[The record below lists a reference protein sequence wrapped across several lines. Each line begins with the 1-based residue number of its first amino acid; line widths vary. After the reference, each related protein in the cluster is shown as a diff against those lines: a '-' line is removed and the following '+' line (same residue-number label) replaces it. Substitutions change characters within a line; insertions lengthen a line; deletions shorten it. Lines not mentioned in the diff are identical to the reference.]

1 MKMLPSASLCILM
14 VLSLCSRAEATTAF
28 DLLRET
34 AVSYTGSLPCG
45 GWDCEC
51 AFRRQKSCCCVAQP
65 LFDLEEATFMRMV
78 GLWEGLSHLNSQI
91 EELTAGCKIAFTAAM
106 LPMSGC
112 LGPFNSNMSISYQS
126 VSLNQ
131 GNGYNPALEPASHST
146 FTAPHAGLYSFSF
159 TAYSNVGSAGQR
171 LYQKLQLMKN
181 GQLMASSWEDN
192 REDSEDSS
200 SQTVLLQLRR
210 GCQVYVE
217 LMSGRQLCGD
227 TQGQNTFSG
236 YLVYP
241 FSEQ

>member
-1 MKMLPSASLCILM
+1 MLRMTMLPAASPCILM
-14 VLSLCSRAEATTAF
+14 VLSLCLRAEATTAF

-34 AVSYTGSLPCG
+34 AVSYSGSLPCG

-51 AFRRQKSCCCVAQP
+51 AFGRQKSCCCIAQP
-65 LFDLEEATFMRMV
+65 LFELEEATFTRMV

-106 LPMSGC
+106 LRMSGC
-112 LGPFNSNMSISYQS
+112 LGPFNSNMSISYRS

-131 GNGYNPALEPASHST
+131 GNGYNPALGT

-159 TAYSNVGSAGQR
+159 TAYSSVGSAGQR
-171 LYQKLQLMKN
+171 LYQKVQLMKN
-181 GQLMASSWEDN
+181 DQLVASSWEDN

-200 SQTVLLQLRR
+200 TQTVLLQLRR

-227 TQGQNTFSG
+227 TRGQNMFSG

>member
-1 MKMLPSASLCILM
+1 MLRMKTALYVAMA
-14 VLSLCSRAEATTAF
+14 LSLFSQAEATAAF
-28 DLLRET
+28 DLLLQT

-51 AFRRQKSCCCVAQP
+51 AFRRQQSCCCVAQP
-65 LFDLEEATFMRMV
+65 LFDLEEATFIRMV

-91 EELTAGCKIAFTAAM
+91 EELTAGCKISFNAAM

-112 LGPFNSNMSISYQS
+112 LGPFTSNVSISYQS

-131 GNGYNPALEPASHST
+131 GNGYNPALGT

-171 LYQKLQLMKN
+171 LYQKMQLMKN
-181 GQLMASSWEDN
+181 GQLIASSWEDN